1 MIKEFQDG
9 GGVMW
14 LLLACIVLG
23 LGIVVERLISLFL
36 KTRLQP
42 RIFGERLR
50 SIIKD
55 KGIAAGIELCDQTPS
70 PVAKIMKAI
79 LEKQAAGKAAMEE
92 AMARAAVE
100 ELAFLDRGMSLLAGL
115 TTVAPFLG
123 FLGTVTGMMRSFSA
137 IAAAGE
143 VEPTVVASGIS
154 EALITTKWGL
164 LIATPLAIIHILFT
178 GKINRFTREM
188 EDGGVRLID
197 FLTAGSLK
205 ERTGG
210 N

>member
-197 FLTAGSLK
+197 FLTAGSFK
-205 ERTGG
+205 ERI
-210 N
+210 

>member
-9 GGVMW
+9 GPVMW

-23 LGIVVERLISLFL
+23 LGIVIERLISLFI
-36 KTRLQP
+36 KTRLKP
-42 RIFGERLR
+42 RVFQGRLR
-50 SIIKD
+50 SVIKD
-55 KGIAAGIELCDQTPS
+55 KGITAGIELCDGTPS

-79 LEKQAAGKAAMEE
+79 LEKQADGKAAMEE

-100 ELAFLDRGMSLLAGL
+100 ELAFLDQGMALMAGL

-123 FLGTVTGMMRSFSA
+123 FLGTVTGMMRSFAA

-164 LIATPLAIIHILFT
+164 LIATPLAIIHILFS
-178 GKINRFTREM
+178 GKINQFTREM
-188 EDGGVRLID
+188 EEGGVLLID
-197 FLTAGSLK
+197 FLTAAQSK
-205 ERTGG
+205 ERTRGS
-210 N
+210 

>member
-197 FLTAGSLK
+197 FLTAGSSK
-205 ERTGG
+205 ERTGD

>member
-23 LGIVVERLISLFL
+23 LGIVIERLISLFL

-197 FLTAGSLK
+197 FLTAGSSK